1 MEDLDRF
8 AFQAEAARLLFLI
21 LRPVF
26 PHLILQGNN
35 RQVYVCPAERGKFAS
50 SGLPGARDCFSS

>member
-26 PHLILQGNN
+26 LHLILQGKETL
-35 RQVYVCPAERGKFAS
+35 AEARGLSTTAI
-50 SGLPGARDCFSS
+50 